1 MNEIVADERNNFV
14 IHNRYDDQP
23 ISLVSGSVT
32 TMRVFV
38 ASCFVSMAL
47 FAAQASASDGEPS
60 HAGSDAYAIHAGD
73 VLSISVWKETD
84 LQLDVLVRPDGG
96 ISFPLLGEL
105 PAQGKSVALIAADIR
120 EKLQHYIP
128 DPVVNV
134 AVKQL
139 LGNKIFVIGKVNR
152 PGELVLNQPLDV
164 VQALSAAGGMTPFA
178 DIDDIIILRRND
190 AGKQTAI
197 KFDYGQVE
205 QGQNLDT
212 NIFLAGGDVVIVP

>member
-1 MNEIVADERNNFV
+1 MTANAYATDNE
-14 IHNRYDDQP
+14 
-23 ISLVSGSVT
+23 
-32 TMRVFV
+32 
-38 ASCFVSMAL
+38 
-47 FAAQASASDGEPS
+47 S
-60 HAGSDAYAIHAGD
+60 HAAEINAYTIHAGD
-73 VLSISVWKETD
+73 LLSISVWKEPD
-84 LQLDVLVRPDGG
+84 LQQDVLVRPDGG
-96 ISFPLLGEL
+96 ISFPLLGDL
-105 PAQGKSVALIAADIR
+105 PAKGKSVATIAADIR
-120 EKLQHYIP
+120 DKLQHYIP

-178 DIDDIIILRRND
+178 DVGDILILRRNE

-205 QGQNLDT
+205 EGQDLDS